1 MPDQLAKLVISLHW
15 AHPDGSLIYDDLTVV
30 PTSAAYYDVTLH
42 QRTVKSK
49 TSFALRMSML
59 SNYLSVFFT
68 TILAD
73 RNPPTFVQIDMPM
86 YPCVLL
92 KRADIISYSEVM
104 SAQLDTLTDDWP
116 TETLSVSVSP

>member
-1 MPDQLAKLVISLHW
+1 MSGQLAKLVISLHW
-15 AHPDGSLIYDDLTVV
+15 AHPDGSVIYDDLTVV
-30 PTSAAYYDVTLH
+30 PISAAYYGVTLH

-49 TSFALRMSML
+49 TSFALRMLML
-59 SNYLSVFFT
+59 GNYLSVFFT

-73 RNPPTFVQIDMPM
+73 RNPPTFIQIDMPM

-92 KRADIISYSEVM
+92 KKDDILSYSEVM

-116 TETLSVSVSP
+116 TETLSVSASP